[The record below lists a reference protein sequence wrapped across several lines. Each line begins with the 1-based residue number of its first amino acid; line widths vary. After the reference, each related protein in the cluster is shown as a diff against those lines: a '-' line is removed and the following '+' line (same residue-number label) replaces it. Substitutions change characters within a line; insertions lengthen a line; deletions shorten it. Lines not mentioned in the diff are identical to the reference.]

1 MVLEYDNGELLSI
14 LWSPMSHSDNH
25 MNLPPNKLHLESLK
39 EWWER
44 PCSSTTV
51 EIMGSGDTIE
61 KAIGYRDWG
70 NPIWMTLLEDL
81 LDLLIELREK

>member
-14 LWSPMSHSDNH
+14 LWCPMSYSDNH

-39 EWWER
+39 EWWGR

-51 EIMGSGDTIE
+51 EMMGSGSVIE
-61 KAIGYRDWG
+61 EAIEDRGWD
-70 NPIWMTLLEDL
+70 NPTWMTPLEDL